1 MQSEQ
6 ALSNHVCLLITNI
19 GPTANPKSKSCIL
32 EVTDGAYSL
41 PVLIFMDKNPE
52 GKDDRFDCDKILME

>member
-1 MQSEQ
+1 M
-6 ALSNHVCLLITNI
+6 CLLITNI